1 MPELRTILVTSRV
14 TFVPENY
21 CQLVRGLANSPHVV
35 GCIVID
41 NAHWKIALQGFA
53 LLVTGAA
60 PKMGLQLLRNLF
72 FDGMKF
78 KRAAYLEKNKKFFL
92 VKDLN
97 SEHALGI
104 LQQENI
110 DVVLNARTRTFF
122 KKKLLASPRLGCI
135 NIHHGLLPDQRGLM
149 CDFWAHLDGTPAGFS
164 IHQMTSKLDDGAI
177 LKVVPVVTDQKDYMT
192 SILLASQMEVRAAEE
207 ALDSIA
213 VAQAITGTEN
223 LKTENTLYRRNPGI
237 FDFYKLRKKGTRI

>member
-1 MPELRTILVTSRV
+1 
-14 TFVPENY
+14 
-21 CQLVRGLANSPHVV
+21 
-35 GCIVID
+35 
-41 NAHWKIALQGFA
+41 
-53 LLVTGAA
+53 
-60 PKMGLQLLRNLF
+60 
-72 FDGMKF
+72 MKF
-78 KRAAYLEKNKKFFL
+78 KRTAYLEKHKRFFL

-104 LQQENI
+104 LKQENI

-207 ALDSIA
+207 SLDAIA
-213 VAQAITGTEN
+213 AAQAIVGTEN